1 MLYGQAEVPARFFFQ
16 QFVKGSDLIFS
27 NLIASLVLIA
37 FEVWAWLQTN
47 NIKTAKKAAVQPSTF
62 PRIMIIGMAVF
73 TVILLIQSL
82 IKLISMKADDP
93 LAEKAETMNLFRD
106 KGVLAAL
113 VVILL
118 CVGYVYLFKSLGY
131 VVVSFLLCAIIM
143 WMIGLRSPVKLIL
156 ISLLVPLGMWLI
168 FYKMLQV
175 NIPMGWLQF
184 LKDLVV
190 LIHDHCQVDRH
201 DLQAELFH
209 QFALIE
215 DDGAEGLRSRRLRAP
230 DRP

>member
-1 MLYGQAEVPARFFFQ
+1 
-16 QFVKGSDLIFS
+16 
-27 NLIASLVLIA
+27 
-37 FEVWAWLQTN
+37 
-47 NIKTAKKAAVQPSTF
+47 
-62 PRIMIIGMAVF
+62 MAVF

-82 IKLISMKADDP
+82 IKLSSMKADDP

-184 LKDLVV
+184 LRDLVDK
-190 LIHDHCQVDRH
+190 IN
-201 DLQAELFH
+201 F
-209 QFALIE
+209 
-215 DDGAEGLRSRRLRAP
+215 
-230 DRP
+230 

>member
-1 MLYGQAEVPARFFFQ
+1 MEIKKTQTKA
-16 QFVKGSDLIFS
+16 FS
-27 NLIASLVLIA
+27 NLIASLVLVA

-73 TVILLIQSL
+73 TVILLVQSL
-82 IKLISMKADDP
+82 IKLSSMKADDP
-93 LAEKAETMNLFRD
+93 LAEKAETMNLFKD

-113 VVILL
+113 FVILL
-118 CVGYVYLFKSLGY
+118 CIGYVFFFKSLGY
-131 VVVSFLLCAIIM
+131 VVVSFLLCGIIM
-143 WMIGLRSPVKLIL
+143 WLIGLRNPVKLIL

-184 LKDLVV
+184 LRDLA
-190 LIHDHCQVDRH
+190 DK
-201 DLQAELFH
+201 F
-209 QFALIE
+209 
-215 DDGAEGLRSRRLRAP
+215 
-230 DRP
+230 

>member
-1 MLYGQAEVPARFFFQ
+1 MEVKKTQTKA
-16 QFVKGSDLIFS
+16 FS

-82 IKLISMKADDP
+82 MKLSNMKPDDP

-113 VVILL
+113 IVVLL
-118 CVGYVYLFKSLGY
+118 CVGYVYFFKSLGY

-143 WMIGLRSPVKLIL
+143 WMIGLRNPVKLIL

-184 LKDLVV
+184 LKDLVDK
-190 LIHDHCQVDRH
+190 I
-201 DLQAELFH
+201 
-209 QFALIE
+209 
-215 DDGAEGLRSRRLRAP
+215 
-230 DRP
+230 

>member
-1 MLYGQAEVPARFFFQ
+1 MEVKKTQTKA
-16 QFVKGSDLIFS
+16 FS

-82 IKLISMKADDP
+82 IKLSSMKADDP

-131 VVVSFLLCAIIM
+131 VVVSFLLCAISM

-184 LKDLVV
+184 LRDLVDK
-190 LIHDHCQVDRH
+190 IN
-201 DLQAELFH
+201 F
-209 QFALIE
+209 
-215 DDGAEGLRSRRLRAP
+215 
-230 DRP
+230 

>member
-1 MLYGQAEVPARFFFQ
+1 
-16 QFVKGSDLIFS
+16 
-27 NLIASLVLIA
+27 
-37 FEVWAWLQTN
+37 
-47 NIKTAKKAAVQPSTF
+47 
-62 PRIMIIGMAVF
+62 MIIGMAVF

-82 IKLISMKADDP
+82 IKLGNMKADDP

-184 LKDLVV
+184 LRDLVDK
-190 LIHDHCQVDRH
+190 IN
-201 DLQAELFH
+201 F
-209 QFALIE
+209 
-215 DDGAEGLRSRRLRAP
+215 
-230 DRP
+230 

>member
-1 MLYGQAEVPARFFFQ
+1 
-16 QFVKGSDLIFS
+16 
-27 NLIASLVLIA
+27 
-37 FEVWAWLQTN
+37 
-47 NIKTAKKAAVQPSTF
+47 
-62 PRIMIIGMAVF
+62 MAVF

-82 IKLISMKADDP
+82 MKLSNMKPDDP

-113 VVILL
+113 IVVLL
-118 CVGYVYLFKSLGY
+118 CVGYVYFFKSLGY

-143 WMIGLRSPVKLIL
+143 WMIGLRNPVKLIL

-184 LKDLVV
+184 LKDLVDK
-190 LIHDHCQVDRH
+190 I
-201 DLQAELFH
+201 
-209 QFALIE
+209 
-215 DDGAEGLRSRRLRAP
+215 
-230 DRP
+230 

>member
-1 MLYGQAEVPARFFFQ
+1 MEIKKTQTKA
-16 QFVKGSDLIFS
+16 FS

-37 FEVWAWLQTN
+37 FEIWAWLQTN

-62 PRIMIIGMAVF
+62 PRIMIIGMCVF

-82 IKLISMKADDP
+82 IKLSSMKADDP

-113 VVILL
+113 FVILL
-118 CVGYVYLFKSLGY
+118 CIAYVFFFKSLGY
-131 VVVSFLLCAIIM
+131 VVVSFLLCGIIM
-143 WMIGLRSPVKLIL
+143 WLIGLRNLVKLIL

-184 LKDLVV
+184 LRDLA
-190 LIHDHCQVDRH
+190 DK
-201 DLQAELFH
+201 F
-209 QFALIE
+209 
-215 DDGAEGLRSRRLRAP
+215 
-230 DRP
+230 